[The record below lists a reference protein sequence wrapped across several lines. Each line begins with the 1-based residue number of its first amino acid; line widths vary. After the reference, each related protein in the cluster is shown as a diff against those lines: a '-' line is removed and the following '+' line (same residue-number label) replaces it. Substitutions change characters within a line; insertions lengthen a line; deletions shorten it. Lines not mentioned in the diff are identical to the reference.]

1 MEKIGE
7 AILDKVRGE
16 AQDIIKD
23 AENKARETIENA
35 KREREAK
42 SEANKNRLIEQ
53 ARGEAARVLAQAS
66 IKSRQELSRA
76 KADIID
82 DIVSQVQTKLSNIS
96 SNQSSLM
103 GLIKEVV
110 DGLGADKARIYV
122 SSKDIKSVQELVRR
136 DEGLAGRIAEI
147 KELESGGGVIVES
160 LDGKIRLDNTYSTRL
175 EMLRPQI
182 LAEIGKELFEG
193 L

>member
-23 AENKARETIENA
+23 AENKAWETIENA